1 MDRAP
6 AITRLFPPSGKPH
19 RIKGLYLEHGLHQRG
34 RPGHPFVYSNF
45 ITSLDGRIAVAGA
58 GRSSHEVP
66 GAIANERDWRL
77 YQELAGQADLLITSG
92 RFLRQTA
99 AGEAQA
105 QLPVGREAAFSDIIA
120 WRREQGLPE
129 QPDIAIMSSSLDL
142 PVDALE
148 HYRDRRVTVIT
159 GNQASDGKVR
169 QLTERGIDTI
179 HAGTGRRVDGRKMI
193 GALAEHGYRSIYSVA
208 GPGVFHT
215 LVEANV
221 LDRLY
226 LTMTHQ
232 LLSGEAYDTFTAGA
246 GFSPARGMQLVSLYH
261 DAAAP
266 AGASQWFSVF
276 EPAPDPSP

>member
-1 MDRAP
+1 MQP
-6 AITRLFPPSGKPH
+6 TITRLFPPSDKPYPV
-19 RIKGLYLEHGLHQRG
+19 KGLYLEHGLHRLG
-34 RPGHPFVYSNF
+34 RPGQPFVYSNF

-66 GAIANERDWRL
+66 AAIANVRDWRL

-92 RFLRQTA
+92 RFLRQAA

-105 QLPVGREAAFSDIIA
+105 RLPIGCEAAFSDIIE
-120 WRREQGLPE
+120 WRREQGLVD
-129 QPDIAIMSSSLDL
+129 QPDIAIVSSSLDI

-148 HYRDRRVTVIT
+148 KYRDRRVMVIT
-159 GNQASDGKVR
+159 GDQAADDKAR
-169 QLTERGIDTI
+169 QFTEPGIDI
-179 HAGTGRRVDGRKMI
+179 IPAGSGRRADGRKMI
-193 GALAEHGYRSIYSVA
+193 DALGDRGYRSIYSVA

-232 LLSGEAYDTFTAGA
+232 LLSGEAYDTLTAGA
-246 GFSPARGMQLVSLYH
+246 GLSPARGMQLVSLYH
-261 DAAAP
+261 DTSAP
-266 AGASQWFSVF
+266 AGASQWFTVF
-276 EPAPDPSP
+276 EPVQDRSA